1 MPLRRGCRTLST
13 APCLPTYFLHTYPS
27 SHTSPVSIYS
37 SFHFLSPF
45 PLRLHLPHSNDR
57 SYKCATD
64 FGGGFH
70 FAKIIISTVRDKNT
84 GLRKRLAFPNWQKY
98 KIMQNHSI
106 FRIPCVTDKEIVKIL
121 ALQAL
126 CLFVPRSIPYLSL
139 VFVLYC
145 DYMFDGICVCSHNC
159 ICICQ
164 VPLTGCC
171 LCN

>member
-13 APCLPTYFLHTYPS
+13 APPACLHTS
-27 SHTSPVSIYS
+27 SIHTLLPI
-37 SFHFLSPF
+37 HPPSPF
-45 PLRLHLPHSNDR
+45 IHLFTSCLHFHSGCIFR
-57 SYKCATD
+57 IATIEAISVPPIL
-64 FGGGFH
+64 GGFH

-126 CLFVPRSIPYLSL
+126 CLFVPLSIPYLSL

-145 DYMFDGICVCSHNC
+145 D
-159 ICICQ
+159 
-164 VPLTGCC
+164 
-171 LCN
+171 